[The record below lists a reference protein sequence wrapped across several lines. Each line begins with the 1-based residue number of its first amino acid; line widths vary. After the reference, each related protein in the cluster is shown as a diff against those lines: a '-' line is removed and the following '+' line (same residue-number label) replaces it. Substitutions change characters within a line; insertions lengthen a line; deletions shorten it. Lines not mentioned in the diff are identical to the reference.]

1 MNRCEAQSSLQVV
14 SSNQMR
20 IREQLTGMADLIL
33 HGFEKVCARLVV
45 LLLAS
50 LIIQGQSQ
58 FISPSKNIE
67 AVGVPP
73 IPASLAGEVQP
84 YTGVYGLPL
93 AGWSPTTREIWLK
106 GISSATWISSVR
118 SPGATA
124 ETSPIYIQSPGI
136 YDIYFQPQSK
146 YLAYTRDAN
155 GDESFQLY
163 LYEIATAKT
172 TLLSTGKARDTEPVW
187 SNAGDKIVYSSSP
200 TGTSGVSLRLL
211 NPFDPKTDHLLAQSS
226 GTYFKAYDWSPDDK
240 QIVYCDFASN
250 TASTLWLIDASTGS
264 KVLLSSKSSQPEYYD
279 FPQFA
284 KDGKG
289 VYVVTDHDS
298 DFRRLA
304 YIDLASR
311 KISYV
316 PSGEKWDVEEFQ
328 VGPNGKT
335 IAFITN
341 QDGASRFHLFDIA
354 GGKEI
359 SSPQLPL
366 GVMSDLKWRKDST
379 EVAFNFKSPK
389 TPNDIYSVNVE
400 TGKAELWITNGVA
413 TSKFSQPELIHW
425 PTFDKRIL
433 SGFLFR
439 PPAKF
444 TGKRPVIIDIHGG
457 PEDQYRPVFGYEDN
471 YVLNELGV
479 AKIYPNVRGSSGYGK
494 AFLHLDDGVHREDC
508 VKDLGSLLDWIKTQP
523 DLDSEHVLVEGA
535 SYGGYLALSAAFMY
549 GDRIRGVISDSAI
562 SNLASFVQHTEGW
575 RQELQRAEFGDERD
589 AKTKEFMERTAP
601 LNNASKMKKPM
612 LITQGQNDPRV
623 PVSEASRLV
632 AATKDRIPVW
642 YIVAKDEGHGFLHQ
656 DNRDFRLYTTIL
668 FVKEF
673 LLK

>member
-1 MNRCEAQSSLQVV
+1 
-14 SSNQMR
+14 
-20 IREQLTGMADLIL
+20 MADLIL
-33 HGFEKVCARLVV
+33 HGLEKVCARLVV

-50 LIIQGQSQ
+50 LIVQAQSQ
-58 FISPSKNIE
+58 FISPSRNIE
-67 AVGVPP
+67 AMGVPP

-84 YTGVYGLPL
+84 YMGVYGLPL
-93 AGWSPTTREIWLK
+93 AGWNPTAREIWLK
-106 GISSATWISSVR
+106 GISSATWISSVS

-136 YDIYFQPQSK
+136 YDVYFQPQTK

-172 TLLSTGKARDTEPVW
+172 TLLSNGKARDTEPVW

-200 TGTSGVSLRLL
+200 TGASGVSLRSL

-264 KVLLSSKSSQPEYYD
+264 KGLLSPKSSQSEYYD

-328 VGPNGKT
+328 VAPNGKI

-341 QDGASRFHLFDIA
+341 QDGASRFRLFEIA
-354 GGKEI
+354 SGKELTP
-359 SSPQLPL
+359 PQLPL

-389 TPNDIYSVNVE
+389 TPNDVYSVNVG
-400 TGKAELWITNGVA
+400 TGKAELWVSNGVDV
-413 TSKFSQPELIHW
+413 SKFSKPELIHW
-425 PTFDKRIL
+425 PTFDKRML

-457 PEDQYRPVFGYEDN
+457 PEDQYRPVFGYEGN
-471 YVLNELGV
+471 YFLNELGV
-479 AKIYPNVRGSSGYGK
+479 AKIHPNVRGSSGYGK

-508 VKDLGSLLDWIKTQP
+508 VKDLGVLLDWIKTQP
-523 DLDSEHVLVEGA
+523 DLDSERVMVEGA

-549 GDRIRGVISDSAI
+549 GDRIRGVISDSGI
-562 SNLASFVQHTEGW
+562 SNLASFVEHTEGCATRASTRRVW
-575 RQELQRAEFGDERD
+575 R
-589 AKTKEFMERTAP
+589 
-601 LNNASKMKKPM
+601 
-612 LITQGQNDPRV
+612 
-623 PVSEASRLV
+623 
-632 AATKDRIPVW
+632 
-642 YIVAKDEGHGFLHQ
+642 
-656 DNRDFRLYTTIL
+656 
-668 FVKEF
+668 
-673 LLK
+673 

>member
-1 MNRCEAQSSLQVV
+1 MRNRDQTQLAGTAALTLRRLTQGWAKVV
-14 SSNQMR
+14 
-20 IREQLTGMADLIL
+20 L
-33 HGFEKVCARLVV
+33 FVCTSLVV
-45 LLLAS
+45 QA
-50 LIIQGQSQ
+50 QSQ
-58 FISPSKNIE
+58 FISPNKNID
-67 AVGVPP
+67 ASGVPP
-73 IPASLAGEVQP
+73 IPASLANEVQP
-84 YTGVYGLPL
+84 YTSVYGLPL
-93 AGWSPTTREIWLK
+93 AGWSPTSREIWLK
-106 GISSATWISSVR
+106 GVSSATWVSTVK

-136 YDIYFQPQSK
+136 YDVYFQPQTK

-155 GDESFQLY
+155 GDETFQLN
-163 LYEIATAKT
+163 LYEITTGKT
-172 TLLSTGKARDTEPVW
+172 TVLSDGKSRNTEPVW
-187 SNAGDKIVYSSSP
+187 SNAGDKIVYSSTP
-200 TGTSGVSLRLL
+200 TGSSGVNLRLI
-211 NPFDPKTDHLLAQSS
+211 NPADPKTDHLLAQSS

-240 QIVYCDFASN
+240 QIVYCDFSSN

-264 KVLLSSKSSQPEYYD
+264 KLLLSPTSSQPEFYD

-304 YIDLASR
+304 YIDLISH
-311 KISYV
+311 KVSYV
-316 PSGEKWDVEEFQ
+316 PSTDKWDVEEFQ
-328 VGPNGKT
+328 VAPNGKN

-341 QDGASRFHLFDIA
+341 QDGASRLHLVEI
-354 GGKEI
+354 GSGKELA
-359 SSPQLPL
+359 SPQLPL
-366 GVMSDLKWRKDST
+366 GVMSDLKWRSDSS
-379 EVAFNFKSPK
+379 EVAFNFKSPR
-389 TPNDIYSVNVE
+389 TPNDVYSVNAE
-400 TGKAELWITNGVA
+400 NGKADLWVTNGVDA
-413 TSKFSQPELIHW
+413 SKFSQPELIHW

-433 SGFLFR
+433 SGFMYR

-471 YVLNELGV
+471 YFLNELGV

-494 AFLHLDDGVHREDC
+494 AFLHLDDGIRREDC
-508 VKDLGSLLDWIKTQP
+508 VKDLGALLDWIKTQP
-523 DLDSEHVLVEGA
+523 NLDSERVMVEGA
-535 SYGGYLALSAAFMY
+535 SYGGYLALSAAFTY
-549 GDRIRGVISDSAI
+549 GDRIRGVISDYGI
-562 SNLASFVQHTEGW
+562 SNLAGFVEHTEGW
-575 RQELQRAEFGDERD
+575 RRELQRAEFGDERD
-589 AKTKEFMERTAP
+589 AKTREFMERTAP

-623 PVSEASRLV
+623 PVTEASRLV
-632 AATKDRIPVW
+632 AAAKDRIPVW

-656 DNRDFRLYTTIL
+656 DNRDYRLYTTIL